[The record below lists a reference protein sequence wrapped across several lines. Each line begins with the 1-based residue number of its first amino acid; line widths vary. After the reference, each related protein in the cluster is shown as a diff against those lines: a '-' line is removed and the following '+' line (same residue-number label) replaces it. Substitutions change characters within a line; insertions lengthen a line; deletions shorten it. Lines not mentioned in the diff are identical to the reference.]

1 MEILTLGGY
10 GAFVWPAYIF
20 SFVCYFFL
28 YIKTKKEL
36 NKLERIFI
44 KDHKKLAVGQ
54 IQVAAQKRLSKEIL
68 SGNLTY

>member
-1 MEILTLGGY
+1 M
-10 GAFVWPAYIF
+10 PM
-20 SFVCYFFL
+20 
-28 YIKTKKEL
+28 KTKKEL